1 MLKFLSGVMIVMSTS
16 HAWNNHLVHEES
28 PYLQQHAHNPVDWYP
43 WSDAAFAKAKKEHKL
58 IFLSIGYATC
68 HWCHVMERESFENE
82 KIAAYMN
89 KHFVNIK
96 VDREELPHIDRYFQD
111 VYLLLN
117 RRAGGWPL
125 SIFMTP
131 DAKPFYAATYL
142 PPDNRYGRP
151 GLIGIAQY
159 LYETFRD
166 KPENVRKSAESIEAA
181 MQRVAEKKERLKP
194 ENVQGIQLARAFV
207 EGIAEQFDD
216 RYKGIGE
223 APKFPHAT
231 TLGTLLGVFRLTGNE
246 KAKRMATDTLE
257 VMAKGGIFDQIEG
270 GFYRYCVDVAWQVPH
285 FEKMLYTNAELLEV
299 YTDAWLLTK
308 KPLFANVITATVDNV
323 IRRFEQE
330 GLYLSASDADSEGAE
345 GKYFVY
351 EYIPTLRALTEAGL
365 EKKEAEAI
373 LDYLGITKDGNF
385 EGKSNPHITTA
396 VKRPKAFQKGLEVLR
411 QMRQQRTYPF
421 IDYKIQTSWNALW
434 CKALLKASVLDQTYA
449 ARALETLE
457 KIWKHLYRNGR
468 LYHQMVSGREPKVKG
483 YLEDYAFLIDAL
495 IEAYEKSYDETW
507 LQRAI
512 RLEEEAVKKFYE
524 NGVWYMSDEGFKTKA
539 SPYDSTYRS
548 AAAVMVGNLF
558 ELAILTENRRL
569 HNFAADALSRLEPS
583 FAKSPQNFPSLT
595 RLWLGYRYGW
605 ILIKGKKEILMKY
618 REKIALVRYPFLR
631 SKVHEEAK
639 LLACRI
645 DRCFAAEEKMEHLLE
660 KIE

>member
-1 MLKFLSGVMIVMSTS
+1 MLKFLSGVMIVMSTA

-43 WSDAAFAKAKKEHKL
+43 WSEAAFAKAKKEHKL

-82 KIAAYMN
+82 KIAEYMN
-89 KHFVNIK
+89 AHFVNIK

-151 GLIGIAQY
+151 GLLGIAQY
-159 LYETFRD
+159 LWETYRD

-181 MQRVAEKKERLKP
+181 MRQVKKKEARIVP
-194 ENVQGIQLARAFV
+194 ENVEGEALARAFV
-207 EGIAEQFDD
+207 EGVAKQYDD
-216 RYKGIGE
+216 RYKGIGD

-231 TLGTLLGVFRLTGNE
+231 TLGTLLDIFRLTGNE
-246 KAKRMATDTLE
+246 KAKRMAIDALE
-257 VMAKGGIFDQIEG
+257 AMAKGGIFDQIEG
-270 GFYRYCVDVAWQVPH
+270 GFYRYSVDARWEVPH

-299 YTDAWLLTK
+299 CANAWLLTK
-308 KPLFANVITATVDNV
+308 EPLFADVVTATVDN
-323 IRRFEQE
+323 ITRRFEQD
-330 GLYLSASDADSEGAE
+330 GLYLSASDADSDGEE
-345 GKYFVY
+345 GKYFLY
-351 EYIPTLRALTEAGL
+351 AYTPAMQALTEAGL
-365 EKKEAEAI
+365 QKEQAEAI
-373 LDYLGITKDGNF
+373 LNYLGITKEGNF
-385 EGKSNPHITTA
+385 EGKSNPHIRGA
-396 VKRPKAFQKGLEVLR
+396 KKPQMLEKGLEVLR
-411 QMRQQRTYPF
+411 KMRQTRTYPF

-434 CKALLKASVLDQTYA
+434 CKALLKASVLDQTYVS
-449 ARALETLE
+449 RATDTLE
-457 KIWKHLYRNGR
+457 KIWQRLYRNGQ
-468 LYHQMVSGREPKVKG
+468 LYHQVVSGKEPKVKG
-483 YLEDYAFLIDAL
+483 YLEDYAFLTAAL
-495 IEAYEKSYDETW
+495 IEAYQQTHEEKW

-512 RLEEEAVKKFYE
+512 KLQEEAVRKFYE
-524 NGVWYMSDEGFKTKA
+524 KGVWYMSDTGFKTEA
-539 SPYDSTYRS
+539 SVYDSAYRS
-548 AAAVMVGNLF
+548 ASAVMVGNLF
-558 ELAILTENRRL
+558 ELAILTENRHL
-569 HNFAADALSRLEPS
+569 HDFAVDALTHLEPS
-583 FAKSPQNFPSLT
+583 FANSAQNFPTLT
-595 RLWLGYRYGW
+595 DVWLGYRYGW
-605 ILIKGKKEILMKY
+605 ILIKGKKEILTKY
-618 REKIALVRYPFLR
+618 REKIAFIQYPFLR
-631 SKVHEEAK
+631 SKAHHDEK